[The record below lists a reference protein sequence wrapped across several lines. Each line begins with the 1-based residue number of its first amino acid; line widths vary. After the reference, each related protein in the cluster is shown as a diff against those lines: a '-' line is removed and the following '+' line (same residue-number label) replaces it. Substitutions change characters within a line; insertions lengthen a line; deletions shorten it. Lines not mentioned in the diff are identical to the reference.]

1 MLFINRGRASGKTS
15 DAIKMAAATGIPIL
29 VKDRNRASCAKQLA
43 EKLVPGQFVNIIT
56 VDEFFRP
63 REGRREYRKEVIID
77 DLEAVLYGAFNAIV
91 VAATLTNA
99 RNISIEDEEETPTYE
114 AVLHRE
120 FMQRTEEEL
129 KKAMFNVGEIKTNQT
144 TGAIEN
150 RKYFFNEDYA
160 LCTRCLGSGKQKEM
174 QLGATAQ
181 GCSVR
186 MSDTDRT
193 CEKCGGTGRIK
204 K

>member
-77 DLEAVLYGAFNAIV
+77 DLEAVLYGAFNAII

-99 RNISIEDEEETPTYE
+99 RGISIEEEEN
-114 AVLHRE
+114 RS
-120 FMQRTEEEL
+120 FITETERF
-129 KKAMFNVGEIKTNQT
+129 KDICP
-144 TGAIEN
+144 
-150 RKYFFNEDYA
+150 DYD
-160 LCTRCLGSGKQKEM
+160 GW
-174 QLGATAQ
+174 
-181 GCSVR
+181 
-186 MSDTDRT
+186 
-193 CEKCGGTGRIK
+193 
-204 K
+204 

>member
-29 VKDRNRASCAKQLA
+29 VKDRNRAACAKQLA

-63 REGRREYRKEVIID
+63 REGRREYRKEVIVD
-77 DLEAVLYGAFNAIV
+77 DLEAVLYGAFNAKI

-129 KKAMFNVGEIKTNQT
+129 KKAMLNVGEIKTNQA

-150 RKYFFNEDYA
+150 RKYFFNEDYE
-160 LCTRCLGSGKQKEM
+160 LCTRCMGSGKQREM
-174 QLGATAQ
+174 QLGVTPKGESIRTKDAE
-181 GCSVR
+181 
-186 MSDTDRT
+186 RT
-193 CEKCGGTGRIK
+193 CQRCGGTGRVK